1 MDRWKTL
8 SKKTLLTSELF
19 EVTQTKFKLP
29 NGKIKVREDV
39 IRKPTVCV
47 FPVDGQNIYLISEYR
62 ELWDERMLHAV
73 AGFVDKKGETI
84 LDTAKREL
92 MEEAG
97 LQASQWEEISR
108 YRLAAS
114 VIKGTTSLF
123 LARDLEFSKQNLM
136 DDEKIKVVKLSL
148 KDAVS
153 KVLTGE
159 ISDSATMVGILMIEK
174 LRRQKKI

>member
-97 LQASQWEEISR
+97 LQASQWEENI
-108 YRLAAS
+108 Y
-114 VIKGTTSLF
+114 KT
-123 LARDLEFSKQNLM
+123 K
-136 DDEKIKVVKLSL
+136 EKNYGLS
-148 KDAVS
+148 
-153 KVLTGE
+153 
-159 ISDSATMVGILMIEK
+159 
-174 LRRQKKI
+174 

>member
-1 MDRWKTL
+1 
-8 SKKTLLTSELF
+8 
-19 EVTQTKFKLP
+19 
-29 NGKIKVREDV
+29 
-39 IRKPTVCV
+39 
-47 FPVDGQNIYLISEYR
+47 
-62 ELWDERMLHAV
+62 
-73 AGFVDKKGETI
+73 
-84 LDTAKREL
+84 

-159 ISDSATMVGILMIEK
+159 ISDSATMVGILMVEK
-174 LRRQKKI
+174 LKRQKKI